1 MTLRS
6 VAILGAQG
14 SGKSWLARALTSA
27 LQANGLQAHW
37 VISEST
43 APLFPQSP
51 ETITLLM
58 GLDLPGLGPEQD
70 GEDKRLRQAL
80 VTAQTRF
87 TVIYGNGL
95 DRLNNALLALNLA
108 CETDAAWLERE
119 SAQFNINRG
128 RDVWQC
134 NDCSDP
140 ACEHKLFTGLLAKR
154 TG

>member
-6 VAILGAQG
+6 VLILGAPR
-14 SGKSWLARALTSA
+14 SGKSWLARALNST
-27 LQANGLQAHW
+27 LQASGVQNHW
-37 VISEST
+37 FISES
-43 APLFPQSP
+43 PEPKLLRSP

-70 GEDKRLRQAL
+70 DEDKRLRQAL
-80 VTAQTRF
+80 VIAQTRF
-87 TVIYGNGL
+87 TVIYGKGV
-95 DRLNNALLALNLA
+95 DRLSNALLALDLA
-108 CETDAAWLERE
+108 CETDAAWLERI

-140 ACEHKLFTGLLAKR
+140 ACEHKLFTRLLAQR
-154 TG
+154 AA

>member
-6 VAILGAQG
+6 VAILGAPR
-14 SGKSWLARALTSA
+14 SGKSWLARAVNSA
-27 LQANGLQAHW
+27 LQARGLQDHW
-37 VISEST
+37 VISESPEPT
-43 APLFPQSP
+43 LLRSP

-70 GEDKRLRQAL
+70 DQDKRLRQAL
-80 VTAQTRF
+80 VNAQTPF
-87 TVIYGNGL
+87 TVVYGQGVE
-95 DRLNNALLALNLA
+95 RLSNALLAMNLA
-108 CETDAAWLERE
+108 CETDAAWPERE

-140 ACEHKLFTGLLAKR
+140 VCEHKLFTGLLAKR
-154 TG
+154 AG

>member
-6 VAILGAQG
+6 VDILGAQG
-14 SGKSWLARALTSA
+14 SGKSWLARALISA
-27 LQANGLQAHW
+27 LQASGLQDHW
-37 VISEST
+37 VISESQEP
-43 APLFPQSP
+43 APHPSP

-80 VTAQTRF
+80 VNTQAPF
-87 TVIYGNGL
+87 TVIYGKGL
-95 DRLNNALLALNLA
+95 DRLSNALLALDLA
-108 CETDAAWLERE
+108 CQTDAAWLERE

-134 NDCSDP
+134 NECSDP